1 VADVW
6 SFGPPHDDT
15 TDYSDGT
22 VVPHREQVVYL
33 NGEAVGEIEVHLHRR
48 GGPDKVPDLSFGI
61 TCIAYGRLQPHD
73 KPDTWS

>member
-1 VADVW
+1 MADIW

-48 GGPDKVPDLSFGI
+48 GGPDKQPDLSAGVTAI
-61 TCIAYGRLQPHD
+61 TYGPLAPRET
-73 KPDTWS
+73 PDNW